1 VSIPRL
7 TRASLNAN
15 SAKKTVARRNIS
27 SPEHAKSEYNLE
39 KHGNETEFLFDN
51 ISDAI
56 RVINSDFTI
65 RRINRAFAEM
75 TGVNQD
81 EVAGKK
87 CWEIFP
93 SLHCH
98 TTECRLQ
105 RILDG
110 EQGLQVEIERK
121 RKDSTSIPCLVTT
134 FPLIDET
141 DKLTGIIEQFR
152 DITEHRQME
161 KQVRETEDRY
171 KALIE
176 LGTEAG
182 EAVVMLQ
189 DIDGREGI
197 QTFVSDQWPRM
208 TGYTKEELLGSCF
221 FDLLVPE
228 DCRDSIERHRL
239 KLLGTPV
246 PGLYQ
251 MQIVRR
257 DASIA
262 AIEVTGAFTSYQGQK
277 ANVLYIRD
285 ITERKIAEARLQDS
299 EERYRTL
306 FEDVPVAI
314 WELDYSEVKKYLDSL
329 KASGVIDIR
338 DYFIRYPET
347 TLRCLRLGKGYGANQ
362 AAIKLYEAE
371 SRDELYTG
379 LFDLLQKRSDG
390 LERDMENFIAFAEGA
405 TEIKYIHCDL
415 TFKGNQRYTS
425 VQYRIAPGH
434 ENDWKRILGC
444 FFDITE
450 RVEAEKELQAI
461 HEHLKE
467 LVEQR
472 TSQLKQEVEHSR
484 LMEEKLR
491 DLYEKENQLRKELEE
506 QIKQRIYFTRAVV
519 HELKTPL
526 TPLLGANELL
536 KANLKEEPWA
546 KLAQQS
552 YKGAVELNKRID
564 ELFDLTR
571 NEIGILQINYTW
583 VDPLEMVQ
591 QLVDMVNLQCRTSGH
606 PLYLDVPE
614 SLPQIYCDPQRLKQV
629 LSNLVENA
637 CNHTA
642 SGTVITL
649 RVKLDDD
656 SLMFEV
662 EDSGQGIEEEKLKD
676 IFASY
681 SRVDGKAE
689 HYGGLGLG
697 LSICNTF
704 VSLHGGKIQVKSKR
718 NEGSCFW
725 FSIPLNG
732 LPDSDKRG

>member
-262 AIEVTGAFTSYQGQK
+262 AIEVTGAITVSRAK
-277 ANVLYIRD
+277 SNVLYI
-285 ITERKIAEARLQDS
+285 
-299 EERYRTL
+299 
-306 FEDVPVAI
+306 
-314 WELDYSEVKKYLDSL
+314 
-329 KASGVIDIR
+329 
-338 DYFIRYPET
+338 
-347 TLRCLRLGKGYGANQ
+347 
-362 AAIKLYEAE
+362 
-371 SRDELYTG
+371 
-379 LFDLLQKRSDG
+379 
-390 LERDMENFIAFAEGA
+390 
-405 TEIKYIHCDL
+405 
-415 TFKGNQRYTS
+415 
-425 VQYRIAPGH
+425 
-434 ENDWKRILGC
+434 
-444 FFDITE
+444 
-450 RVEAEKELQAI
+450 
-461 HEHLKE
+461 
-467 LVEQR
+467 
-472 TSQLKQEVEHSR
+472 
-484 LMEEKLR
+484 
-491 DLYEKENQLRKELEE
+491 
-506 QIKQRIYFTRAVV
+506 
-519 HELKTPL
+519 
-526 TPLLGANELL
+526 
-536 KANLKEEPWA
+536 
-546 KLAQQS
+546 
-552 YKGAVELNKRID
+552 
-564 ELFDLTR
+564 
-571 NEIGILQINYTW
+571 
-583 VDPLEMVQ
+583 
-591 QLVDMVNLQCRTSGH
+591 
-606 PLYLDVPE
+606 
-614 SLPQIYCDPQRLKQV
+614 
-629 LSNLVENA
+629 
-637 CNHTA
+637 
-642 SGTVITL
+642 
-649 RVKLDDD
+649 
-656 SLMFEV
+656 
-662 EDSGQGIEEEKLKD
+662 
-676 IFASY
+676 
-681 SRVDGKAE
+681 
-689 HYGGLGLG
+689 
-697 LSICNTF
+697 
-704 VSLHGGKIQVKSKR
+704 
-718 NEGSCFW
+718 
-725 FSIPLNG
+725 
-732 LPDSDKRG
+732 

>member
-1 VSIPRL
+1 MSVQRL
-7 TRASLNAN
+7 TRTDSGVKYDKKIFVSRNLPASDHI
-15 SAKKTVARRNIS
+15 IS
-27 SPEHAKSEYNLE
+27 GCSFDKPD
-39 KHGNETEFLFDN
+39 NEAEFLFNN
-51 ISDAI
+51 ISDAV
-56 RVINSDFTI
+56 RVINRDFTI

-75 TGVNQD
+75 TGVDQN
-81 EVAGKK
+81 EVSGRR

-93 SLHCH
+93 SLHCR
-98 TTECRLQ
+98 TSECRLQ
-105 RILDG
+105 CIIDG
-110 EQGLQVEIERK
+110 MQCIQVEIDRK
-121 RKDSTSIPCLVTT
+121 KNDGTTIPCLVITS
-134 FPLIDET
+134 PLVDET
-141 DKLTGIIEQFR
+141 GRLTGIIEQFR

-189 DIDGREGI
+189 DIDGKEGI

-208 TGYTKEELLGSCF
+208 TGYMKEELLGSCF

-228 DCRDSIERHRL
+228 DCEASVERHRL

-251 MQIVRR
+251 MQIVRK

-277 ANVLYIRD
+277 ANVMYIRD
-285 ITERKIAEARLQDS
+285 ITERRLAEARLQDS

-306 FEDVPVAI
+306 FEDVPIAI
-314 WELDYSEVKKYLDSL
+314 WELDYSAVKNYLDSL
-329 KASGVIDIR
+329 KTRGVVDIR
-338 DYFIRYPET
+338 DYFLRHPET
-347 TLRCLRLGKGYGANQ
+347 TLHCLKLGRGYGANQ

-371 SRDELYTG
+371 SKDQLYEG
-379 LFDLLQKRSDG
+379 LFELLQKRSDG
-390 LERDMENFIAFAEGA
+390 LERDKENFIALAEGA
-405 TEIKYIHCDL
+405 TEIKYVHRDL
-415 TFKGNQRYTS
+415 TFKGNPRYTS

-434 ENDWKRILGC
+434 ENDWERILGC

-467 LVEQR
+467 LVDQR
-472 TSQLKQEVEHSR
+472 TSQLKQEVERSR

-491 DLYEKENQLRKELEE
+491 DLYEKENLLRKELEE

-571 NEIGILQINYTW
+571 NEIGILQINYIW
-583 VDPLEMVQ
+583 VNPLEMVQ
-591 QLVDMVNLQCRTSGH
+591 QLVDMVSLQCRTSGH
-606 PLYLDVPE
+606 LLYLDVPE
-614 SLPQIYCDPQRLKQV
+614 SLPQVHCDPQRLKQV
-629 LSNLVENA
+629 LGNLIENA

-649 RVKLDDD
+649 RVKRDDNN
-656 SLMFEV
+656 LMFEV
-662 EDSGQGIEEEKLKD
+662 EDSGQGIEEDKLKD

-681 SRVDGKAE
+681 SKVDEKAE

-697 LSICNTF
+697 CPSVTRLYLYMVARS
-704 VSLHGGKIQVKSKR
+704 R
-718 NEGSCFW
+718 
-725 FSIPLNG
+725 
-732 LPDSDKRG
+732 